1 MGNKHPKI
9 PKQEELTRKRIHYLK
24 KITKFS
30 EAEIQDWHVG
40 FFQDCP
46 DGKLNKETLTKE
58 YKRYYGEH
66 QANIF
71 CDYVFKI
78 FDKNRDDSISFN
90 EFLIAV
96 STRGQGRLRDRLGLI
111 FDMYDSSRDK
121 KLDTKELTALITAMV
136 KLLLESKND
145 HVTVFEQDLSQLF
158 DQLKEFIFV
167 DICGIIPREK
177 VEPYRLMAQTRFPN
191 SRIDVQ
197 LTRFCLWI

>member
-121 KLDTKELTALITAMV
+121 KLDTKELTALITAMYDLV
-136 KLLLESKND
+136 DCTDRKGENHPERIAKNIMA
-145 HVTVFEQDLSQLF
+145 DLDRNHDNTL
-158 DQLKEFIFV
+158 DRDEFILGCSNNLV
-167 DICGIIPREK
+167 IH
-177 VEPYRLMAQTRFPN
+177 RLLAPN
-191 SRIDVQ
+191 FEDMKNNNIG
-197 LTRFCLWI
+197 